1 MTTVGLAPVPFP
13 PDSPLS
19 EGGPS
24 SILLN
29 PYDRP
34 VILEKET
41 TTSRSAWTMGM
52 NIGMGMGHH
61 HRGRAPPPAVKLVV
75 PPPTITTHVVTPPS
89 GQASPSADGDKS
101 PRIRFAP
108 LPDPNRP
115 RSLSTGHNIGHKV
128 SEGPNGEREY
138 TLELRNM
145 SMDDEA
151 CNDNAVDEEAVS
163 GEEDDSDHEDYDWEL
178 DSRRKSWATAMSMGS
193 MGSKGMGS
201 AAWSGTKKLV
211 GLKTVNDSATK
222 KTKGSG
228 SFSSTA
234 SPMNAMFLSPGR
246 RGSAAST
253 GSNSS
258 SGHRRTASGESRPA
272 PPSGKMLNGRVYGA
286 RRASEA
292 AALEKMR
299 REANEPEFVEW
310 GGGGGVGSTRT
321 KKSSHTDPTLSR
333 SLGSK
338 SPFDDDDGGGM
349 SWVRKRREERERK
362 AREAEL
368 AAAASAKAPDAE
380 VEGNPGMSPGHRRES
395 VSSISSSG
403 SQREKPTLPLTPHD
417 PHSELS
423 GAFADFAGFG
433 ASTPKRQTTLE
444 VAPDARAEDHDE
456 VQHLHTIKIP
466 HARFRRRSE
475 IDDEEEEEVT
485 NSDFEDDDDDD
496 EVALVGRKC
505 AAAAG
510 VEVLARHF

>member
-1 MTTVGLAPVPFP
+1 MTSIGFAPAPFP
-13 PDSPLS
+13 PESPVS
-19 EGGPS
+19 EVGPS

-29 PYDRP
+29 AYDCP
-34 VILEKET
+34 NILEKET
-41 TTSRSAWTMGM
+41 TSSKSAWTMGM
-52 NIGMGMGHH
+52 NIGMGMGNHNN
-61 HRGRAPPPAVKLVV
+61 RGRAPPPAVKVPPPAITTTVV
-75 PPPTITTHVVTPPS
+75 PP
-89 GQASPSADGDKS
+89 SPNPLSSTSDGDKS

-108 LPDPNRP
+108 LPDPTRP
-115 RSLSTGHNIGHKV
+115 RSLSTGHNVGHKV

-145 SMDDEA
+145 TMDDEA
-151 CNDNAVDEEAVS
+151 CNDNAVDEES
-163 GEEDDSDHEDYDWEL
+163 ISDEDDHSDHEDYDWEL
-178 DSRRKSWATAMSMGS
+178 DNRRKSWAAAMSMGS
-193 MGSKGMGS
+193 MSSKGMGS
-201 AAWSGTKKLV
+201 AWSGTKKLV
-211 GLKTVNDSATK
+211 GLKSHHESAAK
-222 KTKGSG
+222 KSKASG
-228 SFSSTA
+228 SFGSSTT
-234 SPMNAMFLSPGR
+234 PVNAMFLSPGR

-258 SGHRRTASGESRPA
+258 SGHRRTASSEIRA
-272 PPSGKMLNGRVYGA
+272 PPTAKMLNGRVYGA

-292 AALEKMR
+292 AALEKVL

-310 GGGGGVGSTRT
+310 GAGGGVGSTRKNKPVT
-321 KKSSHTDPTLSR
+321 SDSTLSR

-362 AREAEL
+362 AREAAL
-368 AAAASAKAPDAE
+368 AEASATKAPDVV

-417 PHSELS
+417 PHTELS
-423 GAFADFAGFG
+423 GAFADFGGFG

-444 VAPDARAEDHDE
+444 VAPDAKAEEHDE
-456 VQHLHTIKIP
+456 EQHLHMIKIP

-475 IDDEEEEEVT
+475 VDDEEEEEVT
-485 NSDFEDDDDDD
+485 NSDFDEDDDE
-496 EVALVGRKC
+496 EVALVSQKC